1 MKKSVIESLSKCP
14 IFKDVSDEDLK
25 YIAENF
31 ARYSSCNKN
40 DVIFSEQN
48 YTRSLVVITKGS
60 ASVTKYSE
68 NSQILMSILKQGDI
82 FGMATLFYEEDEYLT
97 RITALE
103 KVSMVVFSKENV
115 QKIFAMYPSVSEN
128 YIRILSEKI
137 HFLNKK
143 ISTYTKSETIQK
155 VADFILQ
162 CSNEEKTQAV
172 LPYSITKI
180 SEALNV
186 GRASVYRAFDALE
199 NDKVIKRAD
208 KVITILNL
216 SELKNI

>member
-1 MKKSVIESLSKCP
+1 MKKSVIESVSECP
-14 IFKDVSDEDLK
+14 VFNGISDDDLK
-25 YIAENF
+25 NIAENY
-31 ARYSSCNKN
+31 ATYSTCNKN
-40 DVIFSEQN
+40 DVIFSEQS

-60 ASVTKYSE
+60 VSVTKNSE
-68 NSQILMSILKQGDI
+68 NSQILMSILKKGDI
-82 FGMATLFYEEDEYLT
+82 FGMATLFYEEMEYLT

-115 QKIFAMYPSVSEN
+115 LKIFSMYPTVSEN

-143 ISTYTKSETIQK
+143 ITTYTKSETIQK

-162 CSNEEKTQAV
+162 CANSEQTQAL
-172 LPYSITKI
+172 LPYSVTKI

-186 GRASVYRAFDALE
+186 GRASVYRAFDTLE
-199 NDKVIKRAD
+199 NDKVIKRDD
-208 KVITILNL
+208 KLINILDL
-216 SELKNI
+216 SALKNI

>member
-14 IFKDVSDEDLK
+14 IFKGISEENLK

-31 ARYSSCNKN
+31 ATYSSCNKN
-40 DVIFSEQN
+40 EVIFSENN
-48 YTRSLVVITKGS
+48 YTRSLVVIIKGS
-60 ASVTKYSE
+60 VAVTKNNE
-68 NSQILMSILKQGDI
+68 NSQILMSILNQGDI

-103 KVSMVVFSKENV
+103 KVSMVVFLKENV
-115 QKIFAMYPSVSEN
+115 QKIFTMYPSVTEN
-128 YIRILSEKI
+128 YIKILSEKI

-143 ISTYTKSETIQK
+143 ITTYTRSETIQK

-162 CSNEEKTQAV
+162 CANNDQTMAI
-172 LPYSITKI
+172 LPYSVTKI

-186 GRASVYRAFDALE
+186 GRASVYRAFDSLE
-199 NDKVIKRAD
+199 NNNVIKRDD
-208 KVITILNL
+208 KLITILNL
-216 SELKNI
+216 SALKNI